1 MRVILF
7 ITVDPEQCGFDCAF
21 THSDFFHLTHVIQ
34 LTWAVQTQVVQ
45 GSAGCWQSVHAEG

>member
-1 MRVILF
+1 MRVMLF